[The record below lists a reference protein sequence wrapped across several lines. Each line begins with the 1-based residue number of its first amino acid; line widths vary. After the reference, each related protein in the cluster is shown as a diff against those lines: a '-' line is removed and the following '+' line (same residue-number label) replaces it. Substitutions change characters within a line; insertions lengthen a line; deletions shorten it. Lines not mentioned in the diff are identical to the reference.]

1 MLSIDI
7 PQVHI
12 PFTWEARIEMT
23 DSNSS
28 NHPTQSCSEAI
39 SILQAGNIAGWRGLP
54 KSCTIADL
62 TQYFPRISPGE
73 GRAGLG
79 RREAYFTRVKAESF
93 DSSIRVW
100 LQDTQ
105 VLMLDVEALEKSS
118 ELSTLLSELGEP
130 ATKLDCYLGTLL
142 FKEAEW
148 VYPERGLTLFVDVN
162 SQRLVHIVMFP
173 ATTMA
178 SYESEFRL
186 NLRVRRLRNNR
197 H

>member
-7 PQVHI
+7 PQVYI
-12 PFTWEARIEMT
+12 PFHWEARIEMT
-23 DSNSS
+23 NSISS
-28 NHPTQSCSEAI
+28 NHPNQSCSEAI
-39 SILQAGNIAGWRGLP
+39 RILQVGDIAGWRGLP
-54 KSCTIADL
+54 KSCTIPDI

-79 RREAYFTRVKAESF
+79 RREANFTMVQADSF

-100 LQDTQ
+100 LQDTH
-105 VLMLDVEALEKSS
+105 VLMLDVEALEKSL

-130 ATKLDCYLGTLL
+130 GAKLDCYLGTLF

-148 VYPERGLTLFVDVN
+148 VYPDRGLTLFVDTD

-173 ATTMA
+173 TTTITT
-178 SYESEFRL
+178 YESEFRL
-186 NLRVRRLRNNR
+186 NLQTRRLPNKR
-197 H
+197 